1 MKCLAS
7 VDSGYVLDIMDSKLT
22 NGRPFTY
29 STDMESG
36 MARIF
41 TAAPALVKLM
51 SGESWDA
58 IGLPNVYQI
67 SARRLENLKSTS
79 VARTAII

>member
-1 MKCLAS
+1 M
-7 VDSGYVLDIMDSKLT
+7 G
-22 NGRPFTY
+22 
-29 STDMESG
+29 SG

-67 SARRLENLKSTS
+67 SARRLENLNSAS
-79 VARTAII
+79 VAKTAII

>member
-22 NGRPFTY
+22 NGRSFTY
-29 STDMESG
+29 SADMGSG

-67 SARRLENLKSTS
+67 SARRLENLNSAS
-79 VARTAII
+79 VAKTAII